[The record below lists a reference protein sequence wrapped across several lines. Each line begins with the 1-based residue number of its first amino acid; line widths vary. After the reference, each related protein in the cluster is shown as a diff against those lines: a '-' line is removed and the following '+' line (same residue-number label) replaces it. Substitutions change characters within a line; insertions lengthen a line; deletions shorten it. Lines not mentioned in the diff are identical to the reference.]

1 MSKSITI
8 SRKERLEKLRAA
20 KAAKDGGITSSS
32 SSSTSSKKRPRN
44 DDGAQS
50 SSTNRNTNTNTTA
63 EPSKVK
69 FRNYAPGTIGSK
81 IRKLKHS
88 QPPSA
93 VASAIVSEA
102 VAVAGAPRDPTAPI
116 VVVQK
121 KIDWDLKRDIEPQLR
136 IIERRT
142 RIAIRELLKQQLQG

>member
-20 KAAKDGGITSSS
+20 KAAKDGPPT
-32 SSSTSSKKRPRN
+32 
-44 DDGAQS
+44 S
-50 SSTNRNTNTNTTA
+50 SSTNSSKKKRSRNDVDDADDAQTFSTTTS
-63 EPSKVK
+63 SKVQ
-69 FRNYAPGTIGSK
+69 FRNYAPGTVGSK
-81 IRKLKHS
+81 MRKLKQS

-93 VASAIVSEA
+93 VANAIVSEA

-121 KIDWDLKRDIEPQLR
+121 KIDWDLKRDIEPQLK

-142 RIAIRELLKQQLQG
+142 RIAIRELLKKQLQG